1 MSDENSCR
9 VVAVRPGSGPG
20 VSFGSSD
27 EWLGPAMSQRL
38 ATFARRF
45 VRDPG
50 EAEDIAQEALMRA
63 KENLHSL
70 RSADRAEAWLFRI
83 CRHAAIDHA
92 RARRVRRAVWAPMPA
107 DGGLPPVL
115 EPVEWS
121 APPPVRLDLRALP
134 SHQRLLVSLHYER
147 GLSHPTLCRMTGLL
161 PSALR
166 VRLFRARGALSGG
179 GQRRV
184 WY

>member
-1 MSDENSCR
+1 M
-9 VVAVRPGSGPG
+9 A
-20 VSFGSSD
+20 FASSD

-63 KENLHSL
+63 KENLRSL

-107 DGGLPPVL
+107 DGGPPPVL
-115 EPVEWS
+115 EPAERP
-121 APPPVRLDLRALP
+121 AHPVRLDLRALP

-166 VRLFRARGALSGG
+166 VRLFRARGALSAAGG
-179 GQRRV
+179 
-184 WY
+184 